1 MDAENSIPFKLSTYG
16 VSTKSGFLP
25 EFENILHLPS
35 YYDPWEDLLSSSNDL
50 KKARR
55 LRKEIESLSI
65 LSVSELKE
73 TRQWNRAYVVLSFL
87 AHGYI
92 WAEGEK
98 GITNILPASIAVPW
112 VQVSTHLDLPPVI
125 TYAGCVLYNFK
136 LKDTKGPL
144 VAENLEMLTTFTG
157 TRDEE
162 WFYIGSLLVEIEAVK
177 GLVGIEKAY
186 EAILSKD
193 NQQLSSCLTEIH
205 ASIKSMA
212 DALLRM
218 KEECN
223 PSVFYQQIRLY
234 FNGTNDAK
242 VFAQPFIFD
251 GVDPDEQVSYG
262 GASAGQSST
271 LPAFDAFL
279 DVQQHESYFEEQMK
293 YMPPEHRSFIKAI
306 SKQPSV
312 RIYIENTGSRE
323 LAAKYNECIKSIAA
337 FRNRHFGLV
346 KDYIIQQSRLQE
358 PNSQAK
364 GTGGTENLEKLLQG
378 ARENSEKRLIKLQ

>member
-16 VSTKSGFLP
+16 VSTKTGFLP

-35 YYDPWEDLLSSSNDL
+35 YYDPWENLLTSSNNL

-55 LRKEIESLSI
+55 LRKEIESLAI

-73 TRQWNRAYVVLSFL
+73 TRQWNRAYVVLTFL

-98 GITNILPASIAVPW
+98 GITNTLPSSISVPW
-112 VQVSTHLDLPPVI
+112 MQVSKHLDLPPVV

-136 LKDTKGPL
+136 LKDTTGPL
-144 VAENLEMLTTFTG
+144 SALNLEILTTFTG

-177 GLVGIEKAY
+177 GLFGIEKAY
-186 EAILSKD
+186 EAIFSKD
-193 NQQLSSCLTEIH
+193 NQNLSTCLSEIN
-205 ASIKSMA
+205 ASLKSMTE
-212 DALLRM
+212 ALSRLR
-218 KEECN
+218 EECDRG
-223 PSVFYQQIRLY
+223 VFYQEIRLY
-234 FNGTNDAK
+234 FNGTNDEK

-251 GVDPDEQVSYG
+251 GVDPDERVSYG

-279 DVQQHESYFEEQMK
+279 DVQQHEQYFEEQMK
-293 YMPPEHRSFIKAI
+293 YMPPQHRSFIKAI

-312 RIYIENTGSRE
+312 RKYIEDTRSKE
-323 LAAKYNECIKSIAA
+323 LATKYNECIKSIAA

-346 KDYIIQQSRLQE
+346 KDYIIQQSRLQD
-358 PNSQAK
+358 PNSHAK
-364 GTGGTENLEKLLQG
+364 GTGGTVKLEELLQG
-378 ARENSEKRLIKLQ
+378 ARENSEKCLIKLQ